1 VNFGQQLRQIVDE
14 EVRDIKKEN
23 DRLRTLNRKFE
34 QNMADIVKKLE

>member
-14 EVRDIKKEN
+14 EVRDIKQEN

-34 QNMADIVKKLE
+34 QNMADIVKKT

>member
-14 EVRDIKKEN
+14 EVRNIKQEN